1 MRLSADHSKPKS
13 AFLKAFQRVDSA
25 FTLIEILLVIAL
37 MSVIFLLV
45 VPNFTVVPSTEASSK
60 MNGLAGDIRAA
71 YDMAVL
77 HRKPYRL
84 AFEFKTGDY
93 WLESTNRLDFQLG
106 DNGIDRDL
114 SPDEAKE
121 ASAAFEEDFK
131 EYIEL
136 AGKEVPDPET
146 ETTIP
151 PTSPLI
157 AARKSLSPVEWRAEE
172 DAEWQKRSLGPSFM
186 IRSMQ
191 AEHHKGLQTYEALQ
205 QDGYAYLYFFP
216 EGYVERAVIHIAPTD
231 EEDKSKWDQLTYT
244 IQTRSWEGLA
254 DVESGYREIDI
265 TRDENEKR

>member
-1 MRLSADHSKPKS
+1 
-13 AFLKAFQRVDSA
+13 QRVDSA

-254 DVESGYREIDI
+254 DVESGYKEIDI
-265 TRDENEKR
+265 MRDENEKR